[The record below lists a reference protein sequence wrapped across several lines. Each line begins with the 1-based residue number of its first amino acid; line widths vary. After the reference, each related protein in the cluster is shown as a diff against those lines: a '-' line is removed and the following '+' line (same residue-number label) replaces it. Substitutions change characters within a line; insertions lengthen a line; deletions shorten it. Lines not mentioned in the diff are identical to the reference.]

1 MAEASSGPK
10 ERKDSESSVLFCF
23 LRVILILFRRKKNI
37 STHTH
42 TLWLFWTVLI
52 KREHGVFSFLLKAS
66 SLSLSCWI
74 YNAKKQNPRN
84 LFLFT

>member
-1 MAEASSGPK
+1 MTEASSGPK
-10 ERKDSESSVLFCF
+10 EKILVKKKKLFEYN
-23 LRVILILFRRKKNI
+23 LGEKIYL
-37 STHTH
+37 HTH
-42 TLWLFWTVLI
+42 SLSLWFFQTTLI
-52 KREHGVFSFLLKAS
+52 KWEHSVFSLLLKAS